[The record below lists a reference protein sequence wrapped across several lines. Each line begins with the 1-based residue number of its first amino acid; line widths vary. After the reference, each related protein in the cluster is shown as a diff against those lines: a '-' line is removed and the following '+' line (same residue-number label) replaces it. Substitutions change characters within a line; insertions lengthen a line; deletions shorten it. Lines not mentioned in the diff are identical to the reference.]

1 MKFSL
6 SGKTIQGKIVQ
17 QKGCALRKMERSPML
32 RTCEIQGAQ
41 HQISTKNYYFL
52 CHVGTWKRQER
63 VLSTITLMNTII
75 LQTNIKSTGTLS
87 TEYYQRL
94 TLESWITNLKQMPLN
109 CSQQLP
115 YKRPK
120 CTIDIYSLH
129 GQEYHGLTDRWA
141 IKLRI

>member
-1 MKFSL
+1 
-6 SGKTIQGKIVQ
+6 
-17 QKGCALRKMERSPML
+17 
-32 RTCEIQGAQ
+32 
-41 HQISTKNYYFL
+41 
-52 CHVGTWKRQER
+52 
-63 VLSTITLMNTII
+63 MNTII